1 MNHAV
6 AMKAPALAILLL
18 LAHGCAPAQ
27 LVTGSVR
34 AQLVT
39 SSVRGDPEIGDACAA
54 HDRCGLGGGG
64 TGTVALPL
72 GIMLAAFAT
81 PALIYLLL

>member
-1 MNHAV
+1 LNEAV
-6 AMKAPALAILLL
+6 AMKAPALALALF

-27 LVTGSVR
+27 LVAG
-34 AQLVT
+34 
-39 SSVRGDPEIGDACAA
+39 SVRGDPETGNVCTA
-54 HDRCGLGGGG
+54 HEHCGLGGGG
-64 TGTVALPL
+64 TGTVALPM